1 MIYDHISKIE
11 RYKNLNKTIYE
22 ALQFLAKAD
31 ESLAAGKHV
40 LSDDSFVNVMDYSTL
55 KVNPVGYETH
65 KKYIDIQYAI
75 TGEESVAV
83 RQLPTLNITT
93 PYNEERDVA
102 FCADDHKP
110 YTEVKIGK
118 GYFLI
123 LNSNDAHMPQ
133 LCVDEPMTIKKAIV
147 KVSVEAR

>member
-1 MIYDHISKIE
+1 MIYDHISNIE
-11 RYKNLNKTIYE
+11 RYKTLNNAIYK
-22 ALQFLAKAD
+22 ALLFLSTTD
-31 ESLAAGKHV
+31 QSLSTGRHV
-40 LSDDSFVNVMDYSTL
+40 LSDEIFVNFQDYQSL

-75 TGEESVAV
+75 TGEEHIAV
-83 RQLPTLNITT
+83 RQLSTLSITT

-102 FCADDHKP
+102 FCEDDHKP
-110 YTEVKIGK
+110 YTDIKIGH

-133 LCVDEPMTIKKAIV
+133 LCETEPTPVKKAIA
-147 KVSVEAR
+147 KVFVEAK

>member
-1 MIYDHISKIE
+1 MIYDHISNIE

-22 ALQFLAKAD
+22 ALRFLANAD
-31 ESLAAGKHV
+31 ASLAAGKHI
-40 LSDDSFVNVMDYSTL
+40 LSDDSFVNVMDYASL

-65 KKYIDIQYAI
+65 IKYIDIQYAI
-75 TGEESVAV
+75 TGEEFVAV
-83 RQLPTLNITT
+83 RQLPTLNVTT
-93 PYNEERDVA
+93 PYSEERDVA

-110 YTEVKIGK
+110 YTNVKIGN

-133 LCVDEPMTIKKAIV
+133 LCVSEPIPVKKAIV
-147 KVSVEAR
+147 KVNVDAQ